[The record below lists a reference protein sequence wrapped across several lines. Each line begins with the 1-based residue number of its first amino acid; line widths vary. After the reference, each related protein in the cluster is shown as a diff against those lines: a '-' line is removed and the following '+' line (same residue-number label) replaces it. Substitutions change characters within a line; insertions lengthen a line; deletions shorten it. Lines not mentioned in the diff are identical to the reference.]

1 MAGKTPYQ
9 RFMSKELKGKMKGKT
24 KAQRQAIFKAAV
36 AKWKRTGGKKTKT
49 KTKSSRSN
57 KIRRTTKKPTKKPT
71 NSGGRRM
78 GKGGFN
84 LSKIYKLARMG
95 ALALPAATTVM
106 NQSLSGTEKLY
117 KISQDYTGYN
127 PYDGSFKMERLLQ
140 GWLPFI
146 AASVVTYGV
155 PKLTSI
161 LRGI

>member
-1 MAGKTPYQ
+1 MAGKTAYQ

-24 KAQRQAIFKAAV
+24 KAQRQKIFKQAV
-36 AKWKRTGGKKTKT
+36 AKWKRSGKSKPKSKPKSKSRLRAPSRRSSPKPRNTGGT
-49 KTKSSRSN
+49 
-57 KIRRTTKKPTKKPT
+57 
-71 NSGGRRM
+71 RRM
-78 GKGGFN
+78 GKSGFN

-106 NQSLSGTEKLY
+106 NPNLSGTEKLY

-127 PYDGSFKMERLLQ
+127 PYDGSFKMERLLT

-146 AASVVTYGV
+146 VANVVTHGV

-161 LRGI
+161 IRSV